1 VPSAFVYDKTFAFAV
16 SRDALWDALND
27 TERFPEWWP
36 WLRSFD
42 TTGKMLVPGTVA
54 HCAVRAPLPYTLEF
68 AVRVERVVAGE
79 SIDTVVSGDLE
90 GPARLEVGGDDRK
103 SSARLTWSVEL
114 RLPFLSAAWRGRCC
128 SGPTTAS
135 CRPASSSSATVRW
148 HTDRLLSPVSPNS
161 QLRVR
166 SCERAR

>member
-1 VPSAFVYDKTFAFAV
+1 VGSAFVYDKTFGFAV
-16 SRDALWDALND
+16 PRDSLWDALND

-42 TTGKMLVPGTVA
+42 ATGSKLVPGTVA

-68 AVRVERVVAGE
+68 EVRIERVVAGE

-90 GPARLEVGGDDRK
+90 GPARLEVGGGGGQ

-114 RLPFLSAAWRGRCC
+114 QLPFLSAASRV
-128 SGPTTAS
+128 A
-135 CRPASSSSATVRW
+135 RPVLLWA
-148 HTDRLLSPVSPNS
+148 HDRVVSTGVE
-161 QLRVR
+161 QFRH
-166 SCERAR
+166 RALA